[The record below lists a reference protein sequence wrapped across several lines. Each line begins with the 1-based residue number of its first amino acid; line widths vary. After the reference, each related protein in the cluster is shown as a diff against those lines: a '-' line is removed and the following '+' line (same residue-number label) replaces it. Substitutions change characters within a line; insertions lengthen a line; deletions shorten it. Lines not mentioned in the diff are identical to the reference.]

1 MKIRLC
7 IALVA
12 MLTLVS
18 VAQAKFTLVVLEDG
32 SIKDVVYELEIF
44 KSYGNK
50 TKVFDHENML
60 IKFRHQ
66 YEDGTKT
73 YKTYKVEVLEISEN
87 KLELQ
92 VKYQE
97 EKGTDDRGWRSDDS
111 MQEID
116 VNKAFEFWLNFSLPD
131 SHSLSE
137 RKGYYNTHTING
149 LVKDKTS
156 PTGLAK
162 TEDSTPLRFVVDVDT
177 GEVVRID
184 ILSLSTTSDGLVY
197 KMEMLVP
204 DESIILKSMD
214 SKAVRSL
221 VEELLKANTPD
232 TPQKPQPNESTDGPT
247 PINRS

>member
-1 MKIRLC
+1 MRIKIC

-12 MLTLVS
+12 MLTLVP
-18 VAQAKFTLVVLEDG
+18 VAQAKFTETVLEDG

-44 KSYGNK
+44 ESYGNK

-73 YKTYKVEVLEISEN
+73 YKTYKVEVLEVSEN
-87 KLELQ
+87 KLEIH

-111 MQEID
+111 KQEID

-137 RKGYYNTHTING
+137 LKGYYNTHTING
-149 LVKDKTS
+149 LVKDEKS
-156 PTGLAK
+156 SGFAK
-162 TEDSTPLRFVVDVDT
+162 TEDSTPIRFVVDVDT

-184 ILSLSTTSDGLVY
+184 FLSLSTTSDGLVY

-214 SKAVRSL
+214 SRAVRNL

-232 TPQKPQPNESTDGPT
+232 TLQKPQPNESTDGPT